1 MSFHIYLNDDH
12 WFPLKNLIYFQKEC
26 YHTGR
31 RILQTIT
38 HSNSLV
44 QQTHSSNQN
53 MSAQAQP
60 QRQPQQQP
68 QQQPQRQDI
77 PVRNRSRACLRADA
91 AASAEEMHRR
101 DRVEARRQNALIEE
115 MQAELSGVKKELRQ
129 AQQVQEQEQEQE
141 QAQQEQQEQQERQV
155 RVNQETARRVL
166 RLEEGYSRV
175 QAGLGGFRKEQDEI
189 ARVQKE
195 HGETIS
201 RMVTRSS
208 SKKKSSKKNP
218 LEDIDKALQEN
229 GLLKKFNPESCKCRV
244 RKRGGTESQCY
255 FKATVNGCCK
265 KHDKMDTDGLY
276 GFYNEKR
283 PESNAAGKPHQWL
296 IPPEAYPKAYLA
308 SAEI

>member
-1 MSFHIYLNDDH
+1 
-12 WFPLKNLIYFQKEC
+12 
-26 YHTGR
+26 
-31 RILQTIT
+31 
-38 HSNSLV
+38 
-44 QQTHSSNQN
+44 
-53 MSAQAQP
+53 
-60 QRQPQQQP
+60 
-68 QQQPQRQDI
+68 
-77 PVRNRSRACLRADA
+77 
-91 AASAEEMHRR
+91 
-101 DRVEARRQNALIEE
+101 VEARRQNALIEE

-218 LEDIDKALQEN
+218 LEDIDKALQDK
-229 GLLKKFNPESCKCRV
+229 GCLKDFDSECCKCRV
-244 RKRGGTESQCY
+244 LRGGTGSQCSK
-255 FKATVNGCCK
+255 KATVNGCCNQ
-265 KHDKMDTDGLY
+265 HDRMDSPDGLY

-283 PESNAAGKPHQWL
+283 PESDTMGKQIQWNMPTEDYL
-296 IPPEAYPKAYLA
+296 KAHLVLFPA
-308 SAEI
+308 SADI